1 MLEGRLIMKGNMLIA
16 HGGGP
21 TAVINA
27 SLYGAIEE
35 AKKYD
40 EIGAI
45 YGAIGGSSGILEEN
59 FINLRDESQE
69 VINLLPKTP
78 ASALGTS
85 RFPLYEKEYEKML
98 EVFKKY
104 NIKYVLFNGGN
115 GSMDTCGK
123 IYEVA
128 KEAGINVIGI
138 PKTIDNDISITDHS
152 PGFGSAARYMATS
165 VKEVG
170 EDVKSLP
177 IHVSI
182 IEAMGRNA
190 GWIAASAALARK
202 NEGDAPHLIYL
213 PEKPFVKEEF
223 LADVKRLHELYGGVV
238 VVASEGLKDENGK
251 PIVEPIFKTERAT
264 YFGDVGTHLATLVIK
279 ELGIKARSEKPG
291 ILGRASITMQSEVDV
306 NEAIEA
312 GRAAVKAAIEG
323 KTGYMIGLNRLS
335 TEPYKCETS
344 LIPINEVMMYE
355 KALPKEFINE
365 RGNYVT
371 EEFIKWCRPLIGGG
385 IQEFA
390 DFNLGARKEKI

>member
-1 MLEGRLIMKGNMLIA
+1 MKGNMIIA

-35 AKKYD
+35 AKKYE

-59 FINLRDESQE
+59 FIDLRKQSQE
-69 VINLLPKTP
+69 MIDLLPKTP

-85 RFPLYEKEYEKML
+85 RFPLYEKEYERML
-98 EVFKKY
+98 EIFKKY

-128 KEAGINVIGI
+128 KEDGINVIGI

-152 PGFGSAARYMATS
+152 PGFGSSARYMANS

-190 GWIAASAALARK
+190 GWITASSALARK
-202 NEGDAPHLIYL
+202 KEGDAPHLICL
-213 PEKPFVKEEF
+213 PERPFVKEEF
-223 LADVKRLHELYGGVV
+223 LEDVKRFHEKYGGVV
-238 VVASEGLKDENGK
+238 VVASEGLKNENGQ

-312 GRAAVKAAIEG
+312 GRIAVKAAVEG
-323 KTGYMIGLNRLS
+323 KTGYMVGLNRIS

-344 LIPINEVMMYE
+344 LIPISKVMMHE
-355 KALPKEFINE
+355 KKLPKEFINE

-371 EEFIKWCRPLIGGG
+371 QEFINWCKPLIGRE
-385 IQEFA
+385 IQDFT
-390 DFNLGARKEKI
+390 DFNLGARKEQI

>member
-1 MLEGRLIMKGNMLIA
+1 MKGNMLIA

-59 FINLRDESQE
+59 FINFRDESQE
-69 VINLLPKTP
+69 EINLLPKTP

-85 RFPLYEKEYEKML
+85 RFPLYEKEYARML

-104 NIKYVLFNGGN
+104 DIKYVLFNGGN

-128 KEAGINVIGI
+128 KESGINVIGI

-190 GWIAASAALARK
+190 GWITASSALARK
-202 NEGDAPHLIYL
+202 KEGDGPHLIYL
-213 PEKPFVKEEF
+213 PERPFVKEEF
-223 LADVKRLHELYGGVV
+223 LADVKRLHEKYGGVV
-238 VVASEGLKDENGK
+238 VVASEGLKDENGN

-323 KTGYMIGLNRLS
+323 KTGYMVGLNRIS

-371 EEFIKWCRPLIGGG
+371 ERFIDWCKPLIGRG
-385 IQEFA
+385 IQEFT

>member
-1 MLEGRLIMKGNMLIA
+1 MKGNMLIA

-35 AKKYD
+35 AKKYE

-59 FINLRDESQE
+59 FIDLREQSQE
-69 VINLLPKTP
+69 IIELLPKTP

-85 RFPLYEKEYEKML
+85 RFPLYEKEYERML

-128 KEAGINVIGI
+128 KEEGINVIGI

-152 PGFGSAARYMATS
+152 PGFGSTARYMATS
-165 VKEVG
+165 VEEVG

-190 GWIAASAALARK
+190 GWITASSALARK
-202 NEGDAPHLIYL
+202 KEGDAPHLIYL
-213 PEKPFVKEEF
+213 PERPFIKEEF
-223 LADVKRLHELYGGVV
+223 LEDVKRLHEQYGGVV
-238 VVASEGLKDENGK
+238 VVASEGLKDENGQ

-312 GRAAVKAAIEG
+312 GRAAVKAAVEG
-323 KTGYMIGLNRLS
+323 KTGYMVGLNRIS

-344 LIPINEVMMYE
+344 LIPISEVMMYE
-355 KALPKEFINE
+355 KELPKEFINE
-365 RGNYVT
+365 RGNDVT
-371 EEFIKWCRPLIGGG
+371 EEFINWCKPLIGGE